1 MILKNIQSERDLW
14 THQNLPLQR
23 HSHCIWTVLTDYCL
37 GIFSFYWTVKVKKQT
52 GNKTMVLVWTKPG
65 FGYWGPP
72 LERVFTNLFQFCVFN
87 KGCCTKSESSPFFG
101 KVQLSLFNTG
111 IELQMRICCLLY
123 GKKASENCSSIQ
135 WWTNSLFNAC
145 FGEGLYYDLGN
156 LEIWDEKGKWH
167 GGRLTAKG
175 CRLESK
181 PWLGPRTQ
189 PPTIGACDLFGEV
202 SGRPISVILNVNK
215 LIQLCEYS
223 PGETLPSQWWLASHS
238 AFQYNSS

>member
-1 MILKNIQSERDLW
+1 M
-14 THQNLPLQR
+14 
-23 HSHCIWTVLTDYCL
+23 DYCL
-37 GIFSFYWTVKVKKQT
+37 AIFSFYWTVKVKKQT
-52 GNKTMVLVWTKPG
+52 GNKTMVLVWTEPC

-72 LERVFTNLFQFCVFN
+72 LERVF
-87 KGCCTKSESSPFFG
+87 ESQTCSSFVCLTRAAAGSLKVPHFFG

-111 IELQMRICCLLY
+111 IELQMWICCLLD

-145 FGEGLYYDLGN
+145 FGEGLYSDLGN
-156 LEIWDEKGKWH
+156 LEIWDEKGTWH
-167 GGRLTAKG
+167 GGRHTAKG

-181 PWLGPRTQ
+181 PWFGPRTQ
-189 PPTIGACDLFGEV
+189 PLAIGPHDLLSEV

-223 PGETLPSQWWLASHS
+223 PGETLLLSDGWPLTPPSSTTVR
-238 AFQYNSS
+238 NR